1 MDKQQAICIIE
12 ETFKHSFD
20 KSRFTNFIRNLLNH
34 IDESKA
40 TAWSNQR
47 IKDAFK
53 EHVQHYERLGTY
65 ETPDKEKI
73 DILIVHLTK
82 ESKLE
87 RARTAIRNFVA
98 DHLKTRNEKDAALVA
113 FVSPTEQQWR
123 FSYVKMEYAAIEKES
138 GKYGVEARLTPAR
151 RFSYL
156 VGEGE
161 SCHTA
166 QTRFIGL
173 LQDTETDPKLS
184 DIEEAFSVEAVTKE
198 FFTQYVKLFEGIN
211 KALEKLIARDK
222 ILREE
227 FKEKNVTTVDFA
239 KKLMGQIV
247 FLYFIQKK
255 GWLGVAKGKDWGTGP
270 HDFLRRFANGE
281 YGKYNNFFNDIL
293 EPLFY
298 DTLAT
303 DRGHE
308 AWCNRFKCRIPFLN
322 GGLFEP
328 LCDYDWRKTD
338 IVLSNK
344 LFLNSEYVEE
354 GITGTG
360 VLDVFDRYN
369 FTVNEAEPLEKEVA
383 IDPEMLGK
391 VFENL
396 IEENRRKSLGAHYT
410 PREIVHY
417 MCQESLINYLDM
429 SLNKDT
435 ILVPREDIE
444 TFIHHGEQYSFYE
457 AAKQSGTIG
466 KDYPKPPKSIEKH
479 ARLIDEKLK
488 EITVCD
494 PAVGSGAFPV
504 GMMMEIVRARL
515 ALTPYFNDVHERTAY
530 HFKRHAIQ
538 NCLYGVD
545 IDPSAVEIAKLRL
558 WLSLVVDEEET
569 NQIKPLPN
577 LDYKIMQG
585 NSLIEEYEGIKLF
598 DEGLIKAAPIEMI
611 EQIKHTRNKINSLQ
625 KLYIELHSAGKLT
638 KVKKAEINE
647 QMKQQQSILKQLQK
661 GKDSDSVDADL
672 FDALSAA
679 KKNWEELKKK
689 HQEFF
694 SSSDKSQK
702 DELRKRIANLE
713 LELIKATL
721 EEQGKKSSIAK
732 IEEHIRANTR
742 PFFLWKLNFGEIFLS
757 DANQD
762 SGFDIVIANPPYIQ
776 MQKDSG
782 LLADQ
787 LKNNG
792 YETYER
798 TGDVYSIFY
807 ELGYHLLK
815 LNGIHT
821 FITSSQW
828 LRANYGRSLRKYFL
842 KKDICKLIEL
852 GPDVFESAIV
862 DTNIL
867 VGINAENKKRLK
879 GCVIKK
885 LNEIESLSDT
895 RMLPMAYVSEDA
907 WAILSPARQAINRK
921 LQDKGKA
928 LRNWNIKINF
938 GIKTGYNEAF
948 IIDEEKKK
956 ELIKADK
963 RSVEII
969 RPVLRGREI
978 EKYLSI
984 WEDEYIVFIPW
995 HFPLQDDDSI
1005 KGASRKAEKHFKNN
1019 YPAVYEY
1026 LRGHKTDL
1034 EKRNKDETGIRYEWY
1049 ALQRCAATYKEEFSK
1064 EKVIWKRIGSL
1075 LRFSYSDEKIFCLD
1089 STCIATGEK
1098 IKYLTALLNSKL
1110 CHYQLFESS
1119 PKTGMGDLI
1128 ISVQA
1133 LEPILVHYPNEK
1145 EEKSIVAL
1153 FNRIIEAKKR
1163 NPEADTTALECEID
1177 NLVYELYGLTEEEIA
1192 IVEGKN

>member
-1 MDKQQAICIIE
+1 MDKQQAIRIIE

-40 TAWSNQR
+40 MAWSNQR
-47 IKDAFK
+47 VKDAFK

-65 ETPDKEKI
+65 ETPDKEKV

-98 DHLKTRNEKDAALVA
+98 DHLKTRDEKDAALVA

-123 FSYVKMEYAAIEKES
+123 FSYVKMEYASVEKES
-138 GKYGVEARLTPAR
+138 GKVGVETRLTPAR

-173 LQDTETDPKLS
+173 LQDTETDPKFS

-198 FFTQYVKLFEGIN
+198 FFTQYVKLFEKIN
-211 KALEKLIARDK
+211 EALEKLVAK
-222 ILREE
+222 EKTLREE
-227 FKEKNVTTVDFA
+227 FKEKNLTTVDFA

-270 HDFLRRFANGE
+270 HDFLRKLANGE
-281 YGKYNNFFNDIL
+281 HGKYINFFNDIL

-391 VFENL
+391 VFEIL

-417 MCQESLINYLDM
+417 MCQESLINYLDNK
-429 SLNKDT
+429 LNKDT

-466 KDYPKPPKSIEKH
+466 VNYPKPPKSIEKH

-538 NCLYGVD
+538 NCLYGV
-545 IDPSAVEIAKLRL
+545 EIAKLRL

-611 EQIKHTRNKINSLQ
+611 EQIKQTRNKINSLQ
-625 KLYIELHSAGKLT
+625 KLYIELHSVGKLT
-638 KVKKAEINE
+638 KVKKVEIDE

-694 SSSDKSQK
+694 SSAEKTQK
-702 DELRKRIANLE
+702 DELRKQIAKLE
-713 LELIKATL
+713 WDLIKATL
-721 EEQGKKSSIAK
+721 DEQGKKSSIAK
-732 IEEHIRANTR
+732 IEENIRTNTR
-742 PFFLWKLNFGEIFLS
+742 PFFLWKLNFGEIFFP
-757 DANQD
+757 DVNHI
-762 SGFDIVIANPPYIQ
+762 SGFDIVFANPPYVGE
-776 MQKDSG
+776 SG
-782 LLADQ
+782 HKETLQPIAKGNLGKYHQRRMDLFYYFFHLA
-787 LKNNG
+787 LNLGNEG
-792 YETYER
+792 A
-798 TGDVYSIFY
+798 SIA
-807 ELGYHLLK
+807 
-815 LNGIHT
+815 
-821 FITSSQW
+821 FITT
-828 LRANYGRSLRKYFL
+828 R
-842 KKDICKLIEL
+842 DI
-852 GPDVFESAIV
+852 
-862 DTNIL
+862 
-867 VGINAENKKRLK
+867 
-879 GCVIKK
+879 
-885 LNEIESLSDT
+885 
-895 RMLPMAYVSEDA
+895 
-907 WAILSPARQAINRK
+907 
-921 LQDKGKA
+921 
-928 LRNWNIKINF
+928 
-938 GIKTGYNEAF
+938 
-948 IIDEEKKK
+948 
-956 ELIKADK
+956 
-963 RSVEII
+963 
-969 RPVLRGREI
+969 
-978 EKYLSI
+978 
-984 WEDEYIVFIPW
+984 
-995 HFPLQDDDSI
+995 
-1005 KGASRKAEKHFKNN
+1005 
-1019 YPAVYEY
+1019 
-1026 LRGHKTDL
+1026 
-1034 EKRNKDETGIRYEWY
+1034 
-1049 ALQRCAATYKEEFSK
+1049 
-1064 EKVIWKRIGSL
+1064 
-1075 LRFSYSDEKIFCLD
+1075 
-1089 STCIATGEK
+1089 
-1098 IKYLTALLNSKL
+1098 
-1110 CHYQLFESS
+1110 
-1119 PKTGMGDLI
+1119 
-1128 ISVQA
+1128 
-1133 LEPILVHYPNEK
+1133 
-1145 EEKSIVAL
+1145 
-1153 FNRIIEAKKR
+1153 
-1163 NPEADTTALECEID
+1163 
-1177 NLVYELYGLTEEEIA
+1177 
-1192 IVEGKN
+1192 